1 MNTIELSRL
10 EAEVEQLLRTLQEL
24 RSENKGLRS
33 QLARLSREKNLMH
46 QHNQKIAKNVKEV
59 IHSLKEA
66 LP

>member
-1 MNTIELSRL
+1 MNTIELTRL
-10 EAEVEQLLRTLQEL
+10 EAEIDQLLKTLQEL
-24 RSENKGLRS
+24 RLENRS
-33 QLARLSREKNLMH
+33 LHAQLARLSREKNLIH